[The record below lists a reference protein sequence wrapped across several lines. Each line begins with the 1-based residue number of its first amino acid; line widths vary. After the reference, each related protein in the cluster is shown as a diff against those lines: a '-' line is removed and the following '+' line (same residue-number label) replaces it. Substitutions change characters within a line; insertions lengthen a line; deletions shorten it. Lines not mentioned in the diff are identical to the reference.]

1 MCYASR
7 LKANYFSIL
16 LLIYLV
22 FFNFAKLTHG
32 QMKTIKSPYLG
43 LQRIEAKD
51 PHVQLFQFRNVLNAH
66 RDRLI
71 HRVVKDLP
79 RYLYCRFEA
88 TASRPDLDNLSEK
101 LLALTRENVD
111 LDKYGSIVDHFQ
123 RRSAV
128 ELTNPIFFE
137 EIDSFIAWNFGERLR
152 IAS

>member
-1 MCYASR
+1 
-7 LKANYFSIL
+7 
-16 LLIYLV
+16 
-22 FFNFAKLTHG
+22 
-32 QMKTIKSPYLG
+32 MKTIKSPYLG

-71 HRVVKDLP
+71 HRVVRDLP

-128 ELTNPIFFE
+128 ELTNQIFFK
-137 EIDSFIAWNFGERLR
+137 EIDSFIDRNLTPDPSPRRRGGVNGKPILFNLEKEP
-152 IAS
+152 